1 MCELWSS
8 LILLQVSL
16 SCLPRHMLFSYSLT
30 SPEQILA
37 VLVLVTVD
45 LILLWPLHYPYQKPQ
60 RSELLRAACRDLEAR
75 GIRVVL
81 PFLSQHC
88 LTAAWHLS
96 HPGTA
101 GMPKPGTSFPS
112 CISLF
117 HTQALTHPTHS
128 FLLSCPSH
136 WTPQTFHL
144 LGCGVLQCKF
154 LSAQP
159 NIAQTFI
166 LSVELLGTSI
176 SSSSCSTSNQFTK
189 YSLA

>member
-1 MCELWSS
+1 
-8 LILLQVSL
+8 
-16 SCLPRHMLFSYSLT
+16 MLFSYSLT

-75 GIRVVL
+75 GIHVVL

-144 LGCGVLQCKF
+144 LGCGVLQQIPVCSTEHSPDF
-154 LSAQP
+154 YPLC
-159 NIAQTFI
+159 
-166 LSVELLGTSI
+166 GTSGHLCFLFKLFHFQSI
-176 SSSSCSTSNQFTK
+176 
-189 YSLA
+189 Y